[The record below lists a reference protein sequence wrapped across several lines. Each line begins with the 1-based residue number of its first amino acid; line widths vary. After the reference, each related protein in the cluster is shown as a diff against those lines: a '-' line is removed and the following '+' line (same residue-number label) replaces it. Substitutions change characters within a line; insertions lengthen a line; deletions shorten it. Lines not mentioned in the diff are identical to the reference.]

1 MGLAAVMDLVQ
12 HQLGET
18 HQAMGLAAVMDLVQH
33 QLGETHLIRNVLAQD
48 GTASF

>member
-1 MGLAAVMDLVQ
+1 MRLSELMDLVQ

-33 QLGETHLIRNVLAQD
+33 QLGETR
-48 GTASF
+48 